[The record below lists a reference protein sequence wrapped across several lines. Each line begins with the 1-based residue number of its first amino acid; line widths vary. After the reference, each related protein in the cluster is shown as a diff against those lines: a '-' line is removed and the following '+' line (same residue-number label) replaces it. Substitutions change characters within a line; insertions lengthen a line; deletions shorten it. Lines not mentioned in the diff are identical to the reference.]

1 MASPTSNRLGPPE
14 VGSSIYGDIIRW
26 VRMGDCVVL
35 HAKGKYSQI
44 YHNCLGQEKAKEN
57 SKEEAKKKFS

>member
-1 MASPTSNRLGPPE
+1 
-14 VGSSIYGDIIRW
+14 
-26 VRMGDCVVL
+26 MGDCVVL